1 MQRNDRSGGPPSSRG
16 QSALEGVGAFIAEIL
31 AAGYEKGLLDPK
43 LLFDQE
49 FLTARA
55 LMRSLSGSSA
65 LRGCILHKLRYDD
78 EPISFDLPVE
88 VCGDILHLLITQGMI
103 KPEEV
108 LNTMTPEQCARY
120 LDHRLLWSFATAR
133 PVWHGIRKGVDPQI
147 LRAESDYLAVILF
160 SALKHGLITETDVV
174 DGIGVGELRK
184 LLFSW
189 QQEDLFDKIRESC
202 GTGTSIDHVILEKIT
217 LITVVRRIP
226 KILWGKVV
234 NPKIEVVYG
243 LWSTRPP
250 DSARPGP
257 NEISDTTYSFIYG
270 R

>member
-1 MQRNDRSGGPPSSRG
+1 
-16 QSALEGVGAFIAEIL
+16 
-31 AAGYEKGLLDPK
+31 
-43 LLFDQE
+43 
-49 FLTARA
+49 
-55 LMRSLSGSSA
+55 
-65 LRGCILHKLRYDD
+65 
-78 EPISFDLPVE
+78 
-88 VCGDILHLLITQGMI
+88 MI

-243 LWSTRPP
+243 LWSTRPRIP
-250 DSARPGP
+250 RGP
-257 NEISDTTYSFIYG
+257 VRTKSRIRRTRSSTVADPHHSRVTATLCGFFHIFEENADPLDILGIFCQSHATFVPSLSS
-270 R
+270 